1 MKFLSKF
8 LNKKNHLAFPLN
20 LIKIFLVSWIIFSA
34 QMTFAAT
41 RTVVLSFQAYV
52 QDIGWQKAVGNGKVA
67 GTVGQGKRL
76 EAVSINLMD
85 GTRNMIQ
92 YNAHVQNIGWQGWR
106 ESGSVA
112 GTTGQSLRMEAIRIR
127 LVGEYAKVLD
137 IYYRAHVQNGGW
149 LGWAANGEPAGTAG
163 ASLRMEALQIQ
174 IVPKGTPVNRGGAA
188 FYEKPVTIL
197 PSM

>member
-1 MKFLSKF
+1 MEHSINFSKIKFQV
-8 LNKKNHLAFPLN
+8 AFP
-20 LIKIFLVSWIIFSA
+20 IYFVQIFLIVLIIFSA
-34 QMTFAAT
+34 QNTFAAT
-41 RTVVLSFQAYV
+41 RTVTLSFQAYV

-67 GTVGQGKRL
+67 GTVGQGKRI

-106 ESGSVA
+106 DSGSVA
-112 GTTGQSLRMEAIRIR
+112 GTTGKNLRMEAIRIR

-174 IVPKGTPVNRGGAA
+174 VVPKGTKVDRGGNA
-188 FYEKPVTIL
+188 FYEKKTVDL
-197 PSM
+197 PSL

>member
-1 MKFLSKF
+1 MKTSIK
-8 LNKKNHLAFPLN
+8 
-20 LIKIFLVSWIIFSA
+20 KIFYHYRSYFILIYLIAFMILSSQV
-34 QMTFAAT
+34 TFAAT

-76 EAVSINLMD
+76 EAISINLMD
-85 GTRNMIQ
+85 GTHNMIQ

-106 ESGSVA
+106 DSGSVA
-112 GTTGQSLRMEAIRIR
+112 GTTGKSLRMEAIRIK

-174 IVPKGTPVNRGGAA
+174 VVPKGTKIDRGGNAY
-188 FYEKPVTIL
+188 YEKPSVAL
-197 PSM
+197 PSL

>member
-1 MKFLSKF
+1 MTMK
-8 LNKKNHLAFPLN
+8 N
-20 LIKIFLVSWIIFSA
+20 LIKIFLIYIIGIIILSS
-34 QMTFAAT
+34 QVTFAAT

-76 EAVSINLMD
+76 EAISINLMD

-106 ESGSVA
+106 DSGTVA
-112 GTTGQSLRMEAIRIR
+112 GTTGKNLRMEAIRIR

-174 IVPKGTPVNRGGAA
+174 VVPKGTTVDRGGSAY
-188 FYEKPVTIL
+188 YEKPGVAL
-197 PSM
+197 PSL